1 MKTIQKTIKKL
12 TLITL
17 AASFAVNL
25 QAEGY
30 YAYFKALAV
39 PRYEACM
46 KTATSALQT
55 AQSKALEADKQ
66 VTEYATEKQPWFKDH
81 LNVLTGIKIGAA
93 LTTIAATCWTLKKT
107 YNKLQGLRQNK
118 PVIAPVMQQA
128 QQEEQCQQISVKARV
143 AAYEKS
149 GVKYGAKEVAQKTA
163 VVHQERQETTTSFKK
178 VKSPKKHAKTIKKFL
193 APINEE
199 K

>member
-12 TLITL
+12 TVITL

-39 PRYEACM
+39 PRYEAFM
-46 KTATSALQT
+46 KTTTSALQT

-118 PVIAPVMQQA
+118 SVVSPVTQQA
-128 QQEEQCQQISVKARV
+128 QQEEQCQQISVKTRV
-143 AAYEKS
+143 AAYEKN
-149 GVKYGAKEVAQKTA
+149 GLKYGLKTVQQKPTTF
-163 VVHQERQETTTSFKK
+163 HQELQETTTSFKK
-178 VKSPKKHAKTIKKFL
+178 ISAPKKRAKTIKKFL